1 MEFAS
6 ATRTAVMACVP
17 GLNDVVLKAA
27 APAVKLAV
35 PITVWPSRNC
45 TLAPL
50 EGGVTVTA
58 KVTEAGVTDG
68 FILVERVIDGET
80 FATVTTCAADVLPE
94 CVASPR
100 YTAVMVWVPA
110 LKAEVAKVPVPIPL
124 TDPITDPPSRNCMVP
139 AAALGEMVAVN

>member
-6 ATRTAVMACVP
+6 ATRTAVMGCVP
-17 GLNDVVLKAA
+17 GLNDVVLKLTG
-27 APAVKLAV
+27 PTLKVAV
-35 PITVWPSRNC
+35 PITVWPSWNC
-45 TLAPL
+45 TTEPL
-50 EGGVTVTA
+50 GVGVTVAT
-58 KVTEAGVTDG
+58 KVTETGVTDG

-100 YTAVMVWVPA
+100 YAAVIVCVPA
-110 LKAEVAKVPVPIPL
+110 LKAEVAKVPVPIAL